1 MVTTLWKTQ
10 LQDGTFNETLNQ
22 ACSLLTLELL
32 DMLLLLEI
40 YKKLRCE
47 EEF

>member
-1 MVTTLWKTQ
+1 MVTALWKTQ

-40 YKKLRCE
+40 Y
-47 EEF
+47 